1 MKRHLPLA
9 AILVLALASLSIA
22 QEATP
27 SPSPKPK
34 PKAPR
39 VTQAMLQK
47 DLAEKE
53 TALWNA
59 FKNKDMKPFD
69 MYLGKDVVIVDSGGV
84 MAKGS
89 LPEGMKMCEMKSFS
103 LSDWKMTKPTTT
115 TALLVYKGTQEGTC
129 GGAPVPSTVWVSS
142 LWVKRKDAWVTV
154 FHQETA
160 AR

>member
-9 AILVLALASLSIA
+9 AILVLTLASLSIA
-22 QEATP
+22 QEPTP
-27 SPSPKPK
+27 SPTPK

-39 VTQAMLQK
+39 VTAAMLQK
-47 DLAEKE
+47 ELAEKE

-69 MYLGKDVVIVDSGGV
+69 MYLGKDVVVLDTGGV
-84 MAKGS
+84 MAKDS
-89 LPEGMKMCEMKSFS
+89 LPEGMKMCDIKSFT

-115 TALLVYKGTQEGTC
+115 TALLVYKATQEGTC
-129 GGAPVPSTVWVSS
+129 AGAPVPSTVWVSS

-154 FHQETA
+154 FHQETP

>member
-1 MKRHLPLA
+1 MKRLLPFA
-9 AILVLALASLSIA
+9 AILIMTLASISVA
-22 QEATP
+22 QEPTP

-34 PKAPR
+34 KPR
-39 VTQAMLQK
+39 VTKEMLQAE
-47 DLAEKE
+47 LEEKE

-69 MYLGKDVVIVDSGGV
+69 AHLGTDVVVVDSGGV
-84 MAKGS
+84 MAKTS
-89 LPEGMKMCEMKSFS
+89 LPEGMKMCDIKSFS

-129 GGAPVPSTVWVSS
+129 AGAPVPSTVWVSS
-142 LWVKRKDAWVTV
+142 LWVKRKDVWVTV

>member
-1 MKRHLPLA
+1 MKRHLPFA
-9 AILVLALASLSIA
+9 ALLVFVFAAFCIA
-22 QEATP
+22 QEPTP
-27 SPSPKPK
+27 SPTPK

-39 VTQAMLQK
+39 VTKEMLQK

-59 FKNKDMKPFD
+59 FKNKDMKPFEEH
-69 MYLGKDVVIVDSGGV
+69 LGDDSISIDSSGV
-84 MAKGS
+84 MNKTS
-89 LPEGMKMCEMKSFS
+89 LPEGMKMCDIKSFS
-103 LSDWKMTKPTTT
+103 LSDWKLIKATTT

-129 GGAPVPSTVWVSS
+129 GGAPVPSTVWASS
-142 LWVKRKDAWVTV
+142 LWVKRKDVWVAV

>member
-1 MKRHLPLA
+1 MKRHLLLA
-9 AILVLALASLSIA
+9 AVLVLTLASVSIA

-27 SPSPKPK
+27 SPTPK

-47 DLAEKE
+47 DLAAKE
-53 TALWNA
+53 TELWNA

-69 MYLGKDVVIVDSGGV
+69 MYLGKDVVVVDSAGV
-84 MAKGS
+84 MAKGT
-89 LPEGMKMCEMKSFS
+89 LPEGMKMCDIKSFT
-103 LSDWKMTKPTTT
+103 LSDWKLTKPTTT

-129 GGAPVPSTVWVSS
+129 AGAPVPATVWVSS

>member
-27 SPSPKPK
+27 SPTPK

-39 VTQAMLQK
+39 VTKAQLQK
-47 DLAEKE
+47 QLADME

-69 MYLGKDVVIVDSGGV
+69 MYLGKDVVVVDSGGV

-103 LSDWKMTKPTTT
+103 LSDWKMTKPTST

-129 GGAPVPSTVWVSS
+129 AGAPVPSTVWVSS

>member
-1 MKRHLPLA
+1 MKRYLPLA
-9 AILVLALASLSIA
+9 AVLVLALASLSFA
-22 QEATP
+22 QEA
-27 SPSPKPK
+27 SPSPAPK
-34 PKAPR
+34 PKKPR

-47 DLAEKE
+47 DLVEKE

-69 MYLGKDVVIVDSGGV
+69 AHLAADVVIVESSGV

-89 LPEGMKMCEMKSFS
+89 LPEGMKMCEIKSFS

-115 TALLVYKGTQEGTC
+115 TALLVYKATQDGTC
-129 GGAPVPSTVWVSS
+129 GGAAIPTVWVTS

>member
-1 MKRHLPLA
+1 MKRFLPLA
-9 AILVLALASLSIA
+9 AVLVLALASLSFA
-22 QEATP
+22 QEASPAP
-27 SPSPKPK
+27 SPK

-47 DLAEKE
+47 DLVEKE

-59 FKNKDMKPFD
+59 FKNKDMKPFE
-69 MYLGKDVVIVDSGGV
+69 MHLGKDVVIVDSAGV
-84 MAKGS
+84 MTKAS
-89 LPEGMKMCEMKSFS
+89 LPEGMKMCDIKSFS

-129 GGAPVPSTVWVSS
+129 GGAPVPATVWVSS
-142 LWVKRKDAWVTV
+142 LWVKRKDVWVTV
-154 FHQETA
+154 FHQETP

>member
-9 AILVLALASLSIA
+9 AILIMALASLSFA
-22 QEATP
+22 KEATP
-27 SPSPKPK
+27 SPSPKPR
-34 PKAPR
+34 APR

-69 MYLGKDVVIVDSGGV
+69 MYLGKDVVVVDSAGV

-89 LPEGMKMCEMKSFS
+89 LPEGMKMCDIKSFT

-115 TALLVYKGTQEGTC
+115 TALLVYKGPRKEPVA
-129 GGAPVPSTVWVSS
+129 APRYHRP
-142 LWVKRKDAWVTV
+142 
-154 FHQETA
+154 FG
-160 AR
+160 

>member
-9 AILVLALASLSIA
+9 AILVLAFASFAIA
-22 QEATP
+22 QEPTP
-27 SPSPKPK
+27 SPTPK

-39 VTQAMLQK
+39 VTQATLQK

-59 FKNKDMKPFD
+59 FKNKDMKPFETHVAAD
-69 MYLGKDVVIVDSGGV
+69 AVVVDSGGL
-84 MAKGS
+84 MTRGS
-89 LPEGMKMCEMKSFS
+89 LPEGMKMCDIKSFS
-103 LSDWKMTKPTTT
+103 LSDWKLTKPTST
-115 TALLVYKGTQEGTC
+115 TALMVYKGTQEGTC
-129 GGAPVPSTVWVSS
+129 AGAPVPATVWVSS
-142 LWVKRKDAWVTV
+142 LWVKRKDTWVTV